1 MKTYENETR
10 YKYEANLHINANKES
25 VKFIGS
31 VQANTLKELKELARQ
46 KARSWSNYGRI
57 HVQVQER
64 EFFINA

>member
-1 MKTYENETR
+1 MRTYENETR
-10 YKYEANLHINANKES
+10 YKYEADLHIDANKDN

-31 VQANTLKELKELARQ
+31 IQANTLKELARQ
-46 KARSWSNYGRI
+46 KARSWANYGRI